1 MDAAARELTFVLV
14 MMAFLLV
21 ICVVAVVVFVRQ
33 WRRERK
39 KGSGKS

>member
-1 MDAAARELTFVLV
+1 MDSASRELTFVLV

-39 KGSGKS
+39 GSGKS

>member
-1 MDAAARELTFVLV
+1 MDSAARELTFVLV

-21 ICVVAVVVFVRQ
+21 ICVVAVAVFVRQ

-39 KGSGKS
+39 GSGKS